1 MQLTSSRSVILTTL
15 STLILTSYQGDIE
28 IDPSDVQLSEEPSL
42 EFLTPLHGDEVLF
55 TPFRVEVR
63 INGDF
68 QVPEDG
74 ELQIAMTYLGRGT
87 QVRVLQSLYFMCWN
101 VGDSEVEIRAQL
113 VTTRDVPVGQPTS
126 IRVRQRPGPHF
137 VLSSPSN
144 GQIFVAQ
151 R

>member
-1 MQLTSSRSVILTTL
+1 MQTSRALILTTL
-15 STLILTSYQGDIE
+15 STLFLTSYQIE
-28 IDPSDVQLSEEPSL
+28 VETQSSEVQVSEGPSV
-42 EFLTPLHGDEVLF
+42 EFLTPLQGDEVLF

-68 QVPEDG
+68 RVPEDG
-74 ELQIAMTYLGRGT
+74 ELQIAMTYEGRGT
-87 QVRVLQSLYFMCWN
+87 QVRVLQSLFFMCWN

-113 VTTRDVPVGQPTS
+113 VTTRDVPVGPPTT

-144 GQIFVAQ
+144 GQMFVAQ

>member
-1 MQLTSSRSVILTTL
+1 MQTSYALILTTL
-15 STLILTSYQGDIE
+15 STLFLTSYQIE
-28 IDPSDVQLSEEPSL
+28 VEIQSSEVQVSEGPSV
-42 EFLTPLHGDEVLF
+42 EFLTPLQGEEVLF

-68 QVPEDG
+68 RVPEDG
-74 ELQIAMTYLGRGT
+74 ELQIAMTYEGRGT

-113 VTTRDVPVGQPTS
+113 VTTRDVPVGPPTT

-144 GQIFVAQ
+144 GQMFVAQ